1 MSLGG
6 ATCYPTRAHRAGKE
20 QRELMSKGPP
30 LFREKSLADG
40 LVFLRHPNTIVGV
53 AGPLLVRPAIL
64 NIPSSVACAGYNNV
78 LGQPTFKMQLEHHAL
93 GGVIRPFHILII
105 IGGERKPSLLAK
117 R

>member
-1 MSLGG
+1 
-6 ATCYPTRAHRAGKE
+6 
-20 QRELMSKGPP
+20 MSKGPP

-93 GGVIRPFHILII
+93 GGGNTSVSYSHNNWGR
-105 IGGERKPSLLAK
+105 EEAKPPSQ
-117 R
+117 